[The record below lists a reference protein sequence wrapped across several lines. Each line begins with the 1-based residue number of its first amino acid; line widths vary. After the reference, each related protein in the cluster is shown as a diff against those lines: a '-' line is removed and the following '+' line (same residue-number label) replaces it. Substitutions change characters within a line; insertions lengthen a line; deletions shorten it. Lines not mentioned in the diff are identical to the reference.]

1 MISILHKGEIGN
13 GFELT
18 AEGKLTIKAG
28 DNVKVTDNGVNVEL
42 PDLSDIENRLTVFEN
57 NKLLDYVVPEGYQHI
72 TEYITKYN
80 SVSKEILQQ
89 QILKEF
95 VKNENR
101 TDTYTFKLKDV
112 VLKTKS
118 KEFQEELT
126 NTYSSW
132 ISGQLY
138 MYKFDLTYTFELTL
152 PTKFV
157 DELKANVQNNKNSF
171 LSSNILVNVVKSI
184 LNISNLSNDLS
195 SGLDGSNRYQTL
207 IGYETSN
214 INVTSSEI
222 SDDNSVVT
230 VEVSVQDLTGIFQQ
244 DLGET
249 REFTGSMEISQYIS
263 DILSK
268 SEEVITSRTPSEY
281 PDVDKV
287 DKLFINSKL
296 EYISN
301 TADDTVNFTYLI
313 QE

>member
-1 MISILHKGEIGN
+1 MISILHKDEIGN

-42 PDLSDIENRLTVFEN
+42 PDLSDIENRLSVVEN
-57 NKLLDYVVPEGYQHI
+57 NQLLDYAIPEGYYNV
-72 TEYITKYN
+72 TETISKYN
-80 SVSKEILQQ
+80 PLSKEILQQ

-101 TDTYTFKLKDV
+101 TDTYTFKVKNV
-112 VLKTKS
+112 VLKRKS

-138 MYKFDLTYTFELTL
+138 MYKFDLTYTLELNL
-152 PTKFV
+152 PTRFV
-157 DELKANVQNNKNSF
+157 DELK
-171 LSSNILVNVVKSI
+171 
-184 LNISNLSNDLS
+184 LNIQDNTRAFLRILKDLVELTTGLSNLPDELRDYLNSYS
-195 SGLDGSNRYQTL
+195 RYQTL
-207 IGYETSN
+207 VGYETSN

-222 SDDNSVVT
+222 LDDNSVVT
-230 VEVSVQDLTGIFQQ
+230 VEVFVQDLTGIFQQ

-263 DILSK
+263 NILSK
-268 SEEVITSRTPSEY
+268 FEEVITSRTPSEY

-287 DKLFINSKL
+287 DKLFINSKV